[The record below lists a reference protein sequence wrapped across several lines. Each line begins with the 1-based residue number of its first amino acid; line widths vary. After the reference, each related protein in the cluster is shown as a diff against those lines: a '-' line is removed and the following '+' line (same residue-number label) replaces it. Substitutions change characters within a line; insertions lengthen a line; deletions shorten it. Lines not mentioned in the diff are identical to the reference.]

1 MQYRNYSRFP
11 ERMVA
16 LSIFPPPLA
25 LDPRAPFGFGAF
37 IITRRWR
44 DEAEFTS
51 NAQGYGAGYD
61 PERMRSHIETLFTP
75 ETTALIHI
83 PATPFSRRHELAPMP
98 YSSSYS
104 RYVPRCGLRRNIH
117 AVIPHDQLVHAARI
131 GGISIHGPNP
141 TAIQR
146 IARLHTEA
154 QAAWLFWVIAARPPR
169 IRRSVLAGYM
179 AWTKLQKAK
188 GCGSTV

>member
-1 MQYRNYSRFP
+1 MPYRNYSRFP
-11 ERMVA
+11 ERMVV
-16 LSIFPPPLA
+16 LSILPPPLA
-25 LDPRAPFGFGAF
+25 LDRQAPFGFGAF
-37 IITRRWR
+37 IINRRWR
-44 DEAEFTS
+44 DEAEFAS
-51 NAQGYGAGYD
+51 YAHGYGAGYD

-83 PATPFSRRHELAPMP
+83 AAPSFSRRHKLAPLP

-104 RYVPRCGLRRNIH
+104 RYIPRCGLRRNIH
-117 AVIPHDQLVHAARI
+117 AVIPHDQLVHGARV

-146 IARLHTEA
+146 IGRLHTEA
-154 QAAWLFWVIAARPPR
+154 QATWLFWVIAACPPR
-169 IRRSVLAGYM
+169 MRRSVLAGYV